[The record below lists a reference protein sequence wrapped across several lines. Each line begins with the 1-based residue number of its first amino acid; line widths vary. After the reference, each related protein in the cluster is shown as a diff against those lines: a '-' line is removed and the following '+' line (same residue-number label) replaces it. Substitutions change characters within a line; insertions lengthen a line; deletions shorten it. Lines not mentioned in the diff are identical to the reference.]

1 MALVEI
7 ETILGTLRESA
18 LELLKEEGQSA
29 AEKTQAGM
37 ALIALELLGCFLVD
51 VRRIAD
57 QIERVA
63 DLIDEGLIYAPA
75 KYASEEDKMTERAN
89 KGEL

>member
-1 MALVEI
+1 MI
-7 ETILGTLRESA
+7 EKIVGTLRESA

-57 QIERVA
+57 AVEVFTHN
-63 DLIDEGLIYAPA
+63 DVLA
-75 KYASEEDKMTERAN
+75 KRA
-89 KGEL
+89 KGEV

>member
-18 LELLKEEGQSA
+18 LELLNEEGQSA

-57 QIERVA
+57 AVEAYAVQ
-63 DLIDEGLIYAPA
+63 EGAVHRGQDYETP
-75 KYASEEDKMTERAN
+75 TV
-89 KGEL
+89 